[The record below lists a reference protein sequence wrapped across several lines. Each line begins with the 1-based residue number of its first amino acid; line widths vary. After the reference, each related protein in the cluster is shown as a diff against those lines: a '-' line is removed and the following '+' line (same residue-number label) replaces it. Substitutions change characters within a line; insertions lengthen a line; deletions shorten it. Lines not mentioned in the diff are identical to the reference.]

1 MSLPFTRY
9 VLPPDLLIGEPVPI
23 FPEAWLPEES

>member
-9 VLPPDLLIGEPVPI
+9 VRPPDLLIGEPVPI
-23 FPEAWLPEES
+23 FPEAWIYEE